1 MKKHPSRYNVQ
12 FALHI
17 KIAGEDVEKCI
28 YNFDISQSSSVDAQH
43 LGAVT
48 DGIKGMLFRA
58 TNAMELIGKGGY
70 SHD

>member
-1 MKKHPSRYNVQ
+1 MKKLPSRYKVY
-12 FALHI
+12 FTLRLEI
-17 KIAGEDVEKCI
+17 MGEDVEKCI

-58 TNAMELIGKGGY
+58 TNAMELISKGGY
-70 SHD
+70 ERE